1 MSFTESNKILNA
13 LVCAIIIAILL
24 QLVDSYYYYINED
37 NKYITSSDDFI
48 KYLNEG
54 RYSESAICKKWQS
67 IDDYDR
73 VFLRDLMCHEVINYK
88 DKRPGFKKMYRSACK
103 QIVVGS
109 LLSALLLS
117 SSFTK
122 SVKQNSLGYFIS
134 NVI

>member
-1 MSFTESNKILNA
+1 MVFTDSNKILNGV
-13 LVCAIIIAILL
+13 VCAIIIAIIL
-24 QLVDSYYYYINED
+24 QLADSYYYYINED
-37 NKYITSSDDFI
+37 DKYITSSDDFI

-54 RYSESAICKKWQS
+54 RYSESAICKQWQS
-67 IDDYDR
+67 IEDCDR
-73 VFLRDLMCHEVINYK
+73 VFLRDLMCHEIINYK